1 MADEAKKGNRGF
13 GGTTRALDMFIASLN
28 WLAYK
33 SIYYSLAAKYLK
45 ADTFLHPIRHAY
57 PKTEAP
63 EFRRVTSDW
72 KIPM

>member
-45 ADTFLHPIRHAY
+45 ADTFLHPITFLTRL
-57 PKTEAP
+57 
-63 EFRRVTSDW
+63 RRAGEQAMS
-72 KIPM
+72 P